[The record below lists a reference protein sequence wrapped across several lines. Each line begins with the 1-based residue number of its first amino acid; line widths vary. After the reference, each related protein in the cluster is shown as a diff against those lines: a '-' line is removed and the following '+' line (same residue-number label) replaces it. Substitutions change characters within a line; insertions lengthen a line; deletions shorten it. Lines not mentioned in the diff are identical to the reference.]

1 MMTTIMTNTVRKTV
15 CSFHTGNED
24 DDGDGDDD
32 GEEKEHLEQDGLLV
46 PHW

>member
-1 MMTTIMTNTVRKTV
+1 MVMTTIMTNTVRKTV

-24 DDGDGDDD
+24 EDGDDD
-32 GEEKEHLEQDGLLV
+32 DEEEKEHLEEDGLLV